1 MQHTPRSEERG
12 LLRVA
17 LHPSFSQKFPLT
29 KSKHLWILKT
39 LASAF
44 FFFFQVTAGEKR
56 VRKEEIPTSSISYYG
71 MYCNYKMQIIKD
83 HTDNEKVKS
92 SVNRFVKQLFKS
104 Q

>member
-1 MQHTPRSEERG
+1 M
-12 LLRVA
+12 A

-44 FFFFQVTAGEKR
+44 FFFQVTVGENR
-56 VRKEEIPTSSISYYG
+56 LRKEEIPTSSSSYYEV
-71 MYCNYKMQIIKD
+71 YCDYKMQVIKD

-92 SVNRFVKQLFKS
+92 STNGFPVIQYL